1 MANRLIDE
9 VSPYLRQH
17 KDNPVHWFPWCDE
30 AFAEARRRNV
40 PILLSVGYSACH
52 WCHVMAHEC
61 FEDGEVAAVLNA
73 DFVSIKVD
81 REERP
86 DVDAVYM
93 EAVQALT
100 GRGGWP
106 MTVFMTPD
114 AQPFFGGTYFPKS
127 SFMQLMAAITD
138 AWVTKREDIDSNV
151 DALMKAIKRSELAE
165 PSRNIAP
172 LSVVNAAVDQ
182 LYGAFDVEYGGFGS
196 APKFPSTM
204 NLDLLLR
211 SDTKDLAPVLR
222 SLDAMASGG
231 IYDHLAGGF
240 ARYSVDR
247 EWLTPHFEKMLYDQ
261 ALLVRLYVHGA
272 LVSGDTR
279 YRQVVEET
287 VNYVLDTL
295 THPDGGFFSA
305 EDADSDDD
313 LGHSHEGWFY
323 TWSMD
328 ELRTVLP
335 DHLLSKAISWYGVT
349 EESNFEGRNILSRL
363 HARGDIIRDTEVE
376 NIRQLLFEA
385 RQHRKRPLLDDKVL
399 TEWNGYMLSS
409 LCEAAFHFNNAAWL
423 KAAVKNGEFLVRE
436 LRTSPGAW
444 HRSWHHD
451 GTPRARHFALS
462 ADLASLVDAFTRLGE
477 ASGERR

>member
-151 DALMKAIKRSELAE
+151 EALMKAIKRSELAE

-211 SDTKDLAPVLR
+211 SDTKDLAPVLS

-247 EWLTPHFEKMLYDQ
+247 ERLTRHFEKRTDEHV
-261 ALLVRLYVHGA
+261 LLA
-272 LVSGDTR
+272 
-279 YRQVVEET
+279 
-287 VNYVLDTL
+287 
-295 THPDGGFFSA
+295 
-305 EDADSDDD
+305 
-313 LGHSHEGWFY
+313 
-323 TWSMD
+323 
-328 ELRTVLP
+328 
-335 DHLLSKAISWYGVT
+335 
-349 EESNFEGRNILSRL
+349 RL
-363 HARGDIIRDTEVE
+363 HLQCTVVI
-376 NIRQLLFEA
+376 
-385 RQHRKRPLLDDKVL
+385 
-399 TEWNGYMLSS
+399 
-409 LCEAAFHFNNAAWL
+409 
-423 KAAVKNGEFLVRE
+423 
-436 LRTSPGAW
+436 
-444 HRSWHHD
+444 
-451 GTPRARHFALS
+451 
-462 ADLASLVDAFTRLGE
+462 
-477 ASGERR
+477 